1 MIGSKLGPY
10 EITAKLGHG
19 GMGEVYRATDTRLER
34 DVAIKVLP
42 PALADDSA
50 RLARFRREAQ
60 TLAALNHPNIA
71 HIYELAEGA
80 LVMEL
85 VEGDDLSLL
94 IARGALPLAEALP
107 IARQIAEALESAH
120 EQGIVHRDLKPAN
133 VKVRADGTVKV
144 LDFGLAK
151 AIDSRDVLSADPAD
165 SPTMTAPGTK
175 LGLILGTAAYMA
187 PEQARGKSVDKRA
200 DIWAFGVVLYEML
213 SGARAFK
220 GDGAVEV
227 LAAVLRQDIDW
238 TALPP
243 ETPARIRRLLSRCLD
258 RDIKH
263 RLRDI
268 GEARV
273 AIEEELAAPETAVGT
288 APSAAA
294 SARGSAPAGG
304 AAGAGRPPGEV
315 ATTAAGT
322 DHDVRSIA
330 VLPFVNLSAD
340 KGNEYFSDGLAEEI
354 INALT
359 KVTDLRVIARASAFA
374 FRGREQDLRTIGA
387 RLRVG
392 TLLEGSVRTAGN
404 RIRVGVQLIKVAD
417 ESHLWSER
425 YDREMMDVFAL
436 QDEISQAI
444 ATALQV
450 KLSPP
455 RRPTGNIEAFQSYL
469 QGLYWYQR
477 YTPESLS
484 RAQESFERALECDP
498 GYAHAHAGLA
508 VFYYGL
514 GALGSKRMN
523 EMAPLAKAAAERAL
537 AIDET
542 LSEAHAVLG
551 VVAGAV
557 EYDWEQAEQ
566 HFQRA
571 MAVDPIPPL
580 VRVRYALYY
589 LTPLRRFEQAV
600 EQYQWALETDPLSM
614 MVHFG
619 LAFALYCQRRYRSAI
634 EHARRA
640 VDLYP
645 DYWLVHFAMGLALS
659 RNGSLQQA
667 IASFETTVRLSPSFA
682 HAAGFLASAYAEAG
696 ERDRAEKLM
705 EETRERGSRAFI
717 SPAVFGI
724 YHAALGQADR
734 MFECLDAALAERD
747 PYLTRMDAE
756 PLFEPFR
763 SDPRYRGLL
772 ARMKLDGLW

>member
-1 MIGSKLGPY
+1 MIGTRLGPY

-19 GMGEVYRATDTRLER
+19 GMGEVYRATDTRLAR

-42 PALADDSA
+42 PAFADDSA
-50 RLARFRREAQ
+50 RLARFKREAQ

-107 IARQIAEALESAH
+107 IARQIADALESAH

-151 AIDSRDVLSADPAD
+151 AIDSRGAPSADPAS
-165 SPTMTAPGTK
+165 SPTLTAPGTQ
-175 LGLILGTAAYMA
+175 LGMILGTAAYMA

-200 DIWAFGVVLYEML
+200 DIWAFGAVLYEML

-220 GDGAVEV
+220 GDEPVEA
-227 LAAVLRQDIDW
+227 LAAVLRQDVDW

-243 ETPARIRRLLSRCLD
+243 ETPARIRRLLSRCLE
-258 RDIKH
+258 RDVKH

-273 AIEEELAAPETAVGT
+273 AIAEELADRPPRE
-288 APSAAA
+288 AAA
-294 SARGSAPAGG
+294 P
-304 AAGAGRPPGEV
+304 
-315 ATTAAGT
+315 AAGT
-322 DHDVRSIA
+322 DHDVQSIA
-330 VLPFVNLSAD
+330 VLPFVNLSGD

-359 KVTDLRVIARASAFA
+359 KVTDLRVIARTSAFA

-392 TLLEGSVRTAGN
+392 TLLDGSVRTAGN

-425 YDREMMDVFAL
+425 YDREMTDVFAL

-444 ATALQV
+444 ANALKV

-455 RRPTGNIEAFQSYL
+455 RRQTGSVEAFQSYL

-477 YTPESLS
+477 YTPDSLR

-498 GYAHAHAGLA
+498 GYAEAHAGLA

-537 AIDET
+537 AIDDT

-557 EYDWEQAEQ
+557 EYDWEQAER

-589 LTPLRRFEQAV
+589 LTPLRRFEEAV
-600 EQYQWALETDPLSM
+600 EQYQRALETDPLSM

-659 RNGSLQQA
+659 RDGSLEQA

-696 ERDRAEKLM
+696 DRDRAETLM
-705 EETRERGSRAFI
+705 DETRERGTRAFV
-717 SPAVFGI
+717 SPAVFAI
-724 YHAALGQADR
+724 YHAALGQAER
-734 MFECLDAALAERD
+734 MFEDLDAALAERD

-756 PLFEPFR
+756 PLFERFR

-772 ARMKLDGLW
+772 ARMKLEPAHWK